1 MPLPSSVLGLTSEPI
16 HHRVDLRWLLSYSA
30 GIGDTSSAVF
40 GPEATAHPMFIV
52 GPEWPAVLS
61 VRRLGL
67 EPGEDTRG
75 VHASHDVTIHRPV
88 RAGDE
93 LTTTATIV
101 GVEAGRAGAA
111 TWMRLA
117 TVDGA
122 GEAVAT
128 TYQRNVLLGVE
139 LRGDPASIDQ
149 APPIPEP
156 GQAADDGTCAADVRT
171 VDVTIGPQEAH
182 IYTECSRIWNP
193 IHTEWQAAADNGLAF
208 LLLHGTA
215 TLAKSVSAVDDLW
228 GDGRRRIGRIIC
240 RFAVPVPMPTTLRV
254 TAASDGSFTATLPD
268 GAAAIRDGQVF
279 WRPE

>member
-1 MPLPSSVLGLTSEPI
+1 MPLPSSVLGLTGEPI

-30 GIGDTSSAVF
+30 GIGDTSSAAF
-40 GPEATAHPMFIV
+40 GPDATAHPMFIV

-111 TWMRLA
+111 TWLRLA
-117 TVDGA
+117 TVDAA

-156 GQAADDGTCAADVRT
+156 AQAADDRTCAPDVRT

-193 IHTEWQAAADNGLAF
+193 IHTEWQAAADNWLAF

-215 TLAKSVSAVDDLW
+215 TLAKSVSAVDDC
-228 GDGRRRIGRIIC
+228 GVTDGGGLAASSAGSRRRFRCRQHCASPRHPMDRSPPRCPMGRQ
-240 RFAVPVPMPTTLRV
+240 RS
-254 TAASDGSFTATLPD
+254 ASG
-268 GAAAIRDGQVF
+268 RVF

>member
-1 MPLPSSVLGLTSEPI
+1 MPLPSSVLGLTGEPI
-16 HHRVDLRWLLSYSA
+16 RHRVDLRWLLSYSA

-40 GPEATAHPMFIV
+40 GPNATAHPMFIV

-75 VHASHDVTIHRPV
+75 VHASHDLTIHRPV

-101 GVEAGRAGAA
+101 GVEEGRAGAA

-117 TVDGA
+117 TVDA
-122 GEAVAT
+122 VGEPVAT

-139 LRGDPASIDQ
+139 LRGNPASIDR

-156 GQAADDGTCAADVRT
+156 RQPAGGGSSPDDVRT
-171 VDVTIGPQEAH
+171 IDVTVGPQEAH

-228 GDGRRRIGRIIC
+228 GDGRRRIDRIIC
-240 RFAVPVPMPTTLRV
+240 RFAAPVPMPTTLRV
-254 TAASDGSFTATLPD
+254 TATSDGSFTTTLPD
-268 GAAAIRDGQVF
+268 ATAALRDGRVF